1 MKKLTKSQDNR
12 VLTGTLAGI
21 ADYFGIDPTIARVIF
36 VFMIFFLEGTPI
48 LLYLLMMLLVPKAE
62 SGNRT
67 YQQPYESSAR
77 SQAKQAEA
85 VSDDPWS
92 DF

>member
-1 MKKLTKSQDNR
+1 MKKLTKSQNNR

-36 VFMIFFLEGTPI
+36 VFSSFFLEGAPI
-48 LLYLLMMLLVPKAE
+48 LLYLLLMLLVPKAE
-62 SGNRT
+62 SSHRA
-67 YQQPYESSAR
+67 YDQPYEHTAG

-85 VSDDPWS
+85 VADDTWS